1 MPKSIRIRTQPG
13 KEQNIH
19 VKLEQD
25 FDLLEVLSL
34 KMTQDDVYS
43 RMCGDYGVV
52 VGRVLANGGFGVPN
66 AKVSVFI
73 PLTDEDEQDEVI
85 KSFYPYKEVTDKD
98 EEGYKYNLLPQEK
111 QSCNH
116 SPTGTFPLP
125 DEILN
130 IPTLLEVYKK
140 YYKYTTKTN
149 ESGDFM
155 IWGVPLG
162 NQTIH
167 CSVDVSDI
175 GCYSMHPYDFINQ
188 GKPLE
193 EFVSALEFNTSENL
207 DSLPQ
212 IILQNKTLEVVPF
225 WGDDD
230 LCNVGITRVD
240 FDLRDSS
247 VEIVPSATFIG
258 SIITD
263 DDSNYV
269 DSNGLPSKYIG
280 NLCNLTTGTGLIETI
295 RETIQLEDDGCTPKL
310 EKFPLKNGGKV
321 IDGNGA
327 WVTQLPMNLDF
338 IITNEYGEQVIS
350 DNPNFGI
357 PTRAKYRF
365 RIGFDNKGS
374 TIRNGNYLVPNLR
387 EYSIANPQPSDYAAS
402 YVFSTNYSDYPEMG
416 PVTFDNT
423 PAYNAEDYF
432 YEFRPNRVYTISS
445 FIDNYRKTSQRGDTN
460 NRWRFLGIK
469 GINPPTEQR
478 CTDITKEF
486 PSNDVFRGG
495 SFLFGITQTQ
505 LIIQQITILLTC
517 VLVAFNALSMLMNA
531 YNMALQGANAS
542 TWMSAAYIGAVAPW
556 DTIIGAALGS
566 AFLAAYIATAVA
578 LVIMIIFFY
587 SPLFYILVNNFKIML
602 KLTRYPDCEPCVCE
616 EDQYEFKIPI
626 ITFFVGD
633 DNKISEDTTD
643 APDTVPECTMN
654 GFSDN
659 AFYWQGKNGDMPK
672 GCYKLQFRNGVW
684 IVFYSMM
691 VVMGVLVWVP
701 WGGTIALN
709 IAAGVLATLEFGL
722 IIDNLWKMF
731 VSLNQWR
738 VLKNI
743 YNGLCQGVFNMKFS
757 NGWINGTLYHFKFK
771 RVKDEA
777 DVTNDDYPQKLV
789 HQHVE
794 LDSYPAGAPTGNV
807 FFYYRSCPYL
817 QALGFQMD
825 NTAVDGDDGWNHK
838 GINYPTTI
846 TELGPLDEC
855 TNQLCNEELEDCYFV
870 DKLAP
875 SSYQYADYV
884 LGKLIEQKI
893 EIQSFSNFIWS
904 GVNKFFG
911 ADGDPSKS
919 WVFNDGNR
927 RWGSPDMSNMGYFRA
942 RPARL
947 IDGDISAL
955 IATNNQLGVEPY
967 LPGIDNPYY
976 PATLPTSQIT
986 PISTPLNII
995 MNDPTL
1001 VGCLQG
1007 GPFGIDQTQ
1016 LKPFYPWRKVGA
1028 LPYGGWNSDWSSAG
1042 SQPSLSTTGN
1052 QQGTVT
1058 PAPEPPIP
1066 GTQMAPPRYW
1076 QTTGNQLENGNY
1088 GLSPAIPTPP
1098 TGGIIKLGTHQY
1110 FYFGLRQGSTAYDI
1124 FLNKYL
1130 KADNS

>member
-1 MPKSIRIRTQPG
+1 MYQTLK
-13 KEQNIH
+13 
-19 VKLEQD
+19 
-25 FDLLEVLSL
+25 FLSL
-34 KMTQDDVYS
+34 Y
-43 RMCGDYGVV
+43 
-52 VGRVLANGGFGVPN
+52 
-66 AKVSVFI
+66 

-85 KSFYPYKEVTDKD
+85 KDFYPYKKVNDKD
-98 EEGYKYNLLPQEK
+98 EEGYKYNLLPKEK

-116 SPTGTFPLP
+116 SPTGTFPIP
-125 DEILN
+125 EEILN

-193 EFVSALEFNTSENL
+193 EFVSALEFKTSENL

-212 IILQNKTLEVVPF
+212 IIIQNKTLEVVPF

-269 DSNGLPSKYIG
+269 DSNGLPGKYLG

-310 EKFPLKNGGKV
+310 EKFSLKNGGKV

-338 IITNEYGEQVIS
+338 IITNEYGQQVIS

-374 TIRNGNYLVPNLR
+374 TIRNGSYLVPNLR
-387 EYSIANPQPSDYAAS
+387 EYTTPLDYPAS
-402 YVFSTNYSDYPEMG
+402 YVFSTSYNDYPEVG
-416 PVTFDNT
+416 PVTFDKT

-432 YEFRPNRVYTISS
+432 YEFRPNRVYTVSS
-445 FIDNYRKTSQRGDTN
+445 FIDNYRKTSSRGDTN
-460 NRWRFLGIK
+460 NRWRFIGIK

-505 LIIQQITILLTC
+505 LVIQQITILMTC
-517 VLVAFNALSMLMNA
+517 VLVAFNALAMLMNA

-542 TWMSAAYIGAVAPW
+542 TFMTAAYVGAVAPW

-578 LVIMIIFFY
+578 LVVMIVFFY
-587 SPLFYILVNNFKIML
+587 SPLFYILINNFKVML

-626 ITFFVGD
+626 VTLFTGD
-633 DNKISEDTTD
+633 DNKISENTTD
-643 APDTVPECTMN
+643 APDTVPLCTMK

-659 AFYWQGKNGDMPK
+659 AHYWKGKNGDMPE

-684 IVFYSMM
+684 IIFYVMM
-691 VVMGVLVWVP
+691 VALGVLVWVP
-701 WGGTIALN
+701 WGGTIA
-709 IAAGVLATLEFGL
+709 IKHSGCS
-722 IIDNLWKMF
+722 
-731 VSLNQWR
+731 VS
-738 VLKNI
+738 
-743 YNGLCQGVFNMKFS
+743 
-757 NGWINGTLYHFKFK
+757 
-771 RVKDEA
+771 
-777 DVTNDDYPQKLV
+777 
-789 HQHVE
+789 
-794 LDSYPAGAPTGNV
+794 
-807 FFYYRSCPYL
+807 
-817 QALGFQMD
+817 
-825 NTAVDGDDGWNHK
+825 
-838 GINYPTTI
+838 NY
-846 TELGPLDEC
+846 
-855 TNQLCNEELEDCYFV
+855 
-870 DKLAP
+870 
-875 SSYQYADYV
+875 
-884 LGKLIEQKI
+884 
-893 EIQSFSNFIWS
+893 
-904 GVNKFFG
+904 
-911 ADGDPSKS
+911 
-919 WVFNDGNR
+919 
-927 RWGSPDMSNMGYFRA
+927 
-942 RPARL
+942 
-947 IDGDISAL
+947 
-955 IATNNQLGVEPY
+955 
-967 LPGIDNPYY
+967 
-976 PATLPTSQIT
+976 
-986 PISTPLNII
+986 
-995 MNDPTL
+995 
-1001 VGCLQG
+1001 
-1007 GPFGIDQTQ
+1007 
-1016 LKPFYPWRKVGA
+1016 
-1028 LPYGGWNSDWSSAG
+1028 
-1042 SQPSLSTTGN
+1042 
-1052 QQGTVT
+1052 
-1058 PAPEPPIP
+1058 
-1066 GTQMAPPRYW
+1066 
-1076 QTTGNQLENGNY
+1076 
-1088 GLSPAIPTPP
+1088 
-1098 TGGIIKLGTHQY
+1098 
-1110 FYFGLRQGSTAYDI
+1110 
-1124 FLNKYL
+1124 
-1130 KADNS
+1130 